1 MYASGQGRWLSPD
14 PLRACPLHPQKFDR
28 YAYVGNSPTNRT
40 DPRGDAV
47 YPGFDYPYIDYGY
60 GYYPPG
66 YGYDEFDY
74 LINFGVIPDYPPY
87 GYPPYYGGLGFIA
100 PFPTASKIA
109 CAFCVAACQG
119 AYAGALSVC
128 FRSGLPP
135 VWLSSVLRWPRL
147 YRAFSNGFKD
157 RVCIL
162 CCCLPGSICGSAECV
177 FRWGFDQCNAQLT
190 CSSGRSIQPVQG
202 GCCPG
207 ILWMPERL
215 LRRKRSL

>member
-14 PLRACPLHPQKFDR
+14 PVRACPLHPQNFDR

-87 GYPPYYGGLGFIA
+87 GYPPYYAYLGFRFGGFGIFTYQRRCDCTRESTF
-100 PFPTASKIA
+100 PFELPLIRIRG
-109 CAFCVAACQG
+109 CD
-119 AYAGALSVC
+119 
-128 FRSGLPP
+128 FRCTCNGLASGLAFLTVEQLLPKCGQVTEYECPLHVYTVQTFNVLEELLLPIEVGTPTVLDCTPP
-135 VWLSSVLRWPRL
+135 
-147 YRAFSNGFKD
+147 
-157 RVCIL
+157 
-162 CCCLPGSICGSAECV
+162 
-177 FRWGFDQCNAQLT
+177 
-190 CSSGRSIQPVQG
+190 
-202 GCCPG
+202 
-207 ILWMPERL
+207 
-215 LRRKRSL
+215 

>member
-128 FRSGLPP
+128 FAGALTSAT
-135 VWLSSVLRWPRL
+135 LSSPVVAAARYSQCKEAAAQAYSGCLSGC
-147 YRAFSNGFKD
+147 YAENGP
-157 RVCIL
+157 CNGNSPA
-162 CCCLPGSICGSAECV
+162 LP
-177 FRWGFDQCNAQLT
+177 F
-190 CSSGRSIQPVQG
+190 
-202 GCCPG
+202 
-207 ILWMPERL
+207 
-215 LRRKRSL
+215 